1 MFRSRLRADR
11 GFTLVELLVAM
22 LILSILV
29 AVGLSSFLGQKT
41 KAQDAH
47 AKTSV
52 VTASKAALAYGT
64 DHGTYDELTE
74 NDLFKIEPS
83 LQQARDLTVD
93 ATAKTFV
100 VSVASPAA
108 VGAAFS
114 IERNAQGDLVRG
126 CTLPGTGGC
135 REDADEHGDRW

>member
-1 MFRSRLRADR
+1 MLRSRLRTDR

-22 LILSILV
+22 LIMAILV

-41 KAQDAH
+41 KAQDTH

-64 DHGTYDELTE
+64 DHGGFDELTT
-74 NDLFKIEPS
+74 NDLFRIEPS
-83 LQQARDLTVD
+83 LQQARELTVD
-93 ATAKTFV
+93 ATARTFTV
-100 VSVASPAA
+100 RVASPAA
-108 VGAAFS
+108 AGAAFS
-114 IERNAQGDLVRG
+114 IERTAEGDLVRS

-135 REDADEHGDRW
+135 REELDEHGDRW

>member
-1 MFRSRLRADR
+1 MLRSRLRADK
-11 GFTLVELLVAM
+11 GFTLVELLVAL
-22 LILSILV
+22 LILGILV

-74 NDLFKIEPS
+74 TELFRIEPS

-93 ATAKTFV
+93 ATAKTFT
-100 VSVASPAA
+100 VSVTSPAA
-108 VGAAFS
+108 AGAAFS
-114 IERNAQGDLVRG
+114 IERTPEGDLVRG
-126 CTLPGTGGC
+126 CTLPGIGGC
-135 REDADEHGDRW
+135 RE